1 MILAGNKIRSFNS
14 LPFFNKEKKKWQEGL
29 VRLFDF
35 CQALLMFIATKLEL
49 FSLKMR
55 LIQQFLICPEIHLGQ
70 VGNEKKNQTDKST

>member
-1 MILAGNKIRSFNS
+1 MILVGNNIRNFNS
-14 LPFFNKEKKKWQEGL
+14 LPFQEGL